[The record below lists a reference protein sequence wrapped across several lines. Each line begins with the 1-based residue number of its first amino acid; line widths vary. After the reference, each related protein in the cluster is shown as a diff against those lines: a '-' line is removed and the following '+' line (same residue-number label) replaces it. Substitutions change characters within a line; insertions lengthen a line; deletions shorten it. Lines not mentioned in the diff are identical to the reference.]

1 MGGTCS
7 MHGVDQKYVQ
17 NFSRKASEKEP
28 PGAMTQMVEYDDV
41 KISTE
46 KRECTDRI
54 QLVENEVP
62 WLAFV
67 DTVINLLVS

>member
-1 MGGTCS
+1 
-7 MHGVDQKYVQ
+7 
-17 NFSRKASEKEP
+17 
-28 PGAMTQMVEYDDV
+28 MVESDDV
-41 KISTE
+41 KISIE
-46 KRECTDRI
+46 ERECTDRI